1 MSTHRFAIAMKNAPK
16 IVTPITDGKS
26 LRKIDV
32 MAYWP
37 IPGRLKIVSVM
48 NDPARTPARSSPNIV
63 TTGVSA
69 ARRPFR

>member
-1 MSTHRFAIAMKNAPK
+1 MKNAPK

-32 MAYWP
+32 TAYWP

-48 NDPARTPARSSPNIV
+48 NAPARTPARSSP
-63 TTGVSA
+63 TS
-69 ARRPFR
+69 